1 MRLRHLFKGWQDSNQ
16 YRRYIM
22 GADVAAAHILRAAK
36 RRLLQA
42 CYDQLKFWKQ
52 CEQYDYM
59 RESLAGN
66 YVPALT
72 ALDEQIRSRAAQ
84 AFRIR

>member
-1 MRLRHLFKGWQDSNQ
+1 
-16 YRRYIM
+16 M

-66 YVPALT
+66 YEPALT
-72 ALDEQIRSRAAQ
+72 ALD
-84 AFRIR
+84 